1 MGAASLNSSIRDVYD
16 SILRQDAYQLL
27 VWGYQDALP
36 AIHCHLEEEEI
47 TGLIVEAMREKLKDR
62 SIPNRFVH
70 YSVSEEKP
78 LAVEGRTGK
87 SRRKLDL
94 VFESSLP
101 RDVKPEYVFEA
112 KRLRKNGY
120 PISKYVGKDGLKC
133 FVNGVYASQYSEAA
147 MIGYR
152 QSGSVEYWESELSRT
167 LANDRKN
174 ELKIKQLL
182 CRSQTKSA
190 IADSWHSQHERVGN
204 VPITVY
210 HLFLDCSAS
219 LDE

>member
-120 PISKYVGKDGLKC
+120 PISKYVGKDGLDTAK
-133 FVNGVYASQYSEAA
+133 VVLSN
-147 MIGYR
+147 IGNPSYR
-152 QSGSVEYWESELSRT
+152 E
-167 LANDRKN
+167 
-174 ELKIKQLL
+174 
-182 CRSQTKSA
+182 
-190 IADSWHSQHERVGN
+190 H
-204 VPITVY
+204 
-210 HLFLDCSAS
+210 
-219 LDE
+219 